1 MKKIFKLLLACSLFT
16 LVGCISL
23 APKGFVAQPAGW
35 NTIQMREKISKDQA
49 WNTFVSVISEN
60 YDIEVMEKESGYL
73 RTNWVVEGTTANRI
87 IGKIESNN
95 TLRVKVESRY
105 FDKVTGEWV
114 TGYST
119 TVTETVKQDL
129 SGRLR

>member
-1 MKKIFKLLLACSLFT
+1 MKKFLLACSLFA
-16 LVGCISL
+16 LVGCVNL

-35 NTIQMREKISKDQA
+35 NTIQMRSNISKDQA

-73 RTNWVVEGTTANRI
+73 RTNWVIVGNTANRI
-87 IGKIESNN
+87 VGKIESNN
-95 TLRVKVESRY
+95 MLRVKIESKY
-105 FDKVTGEWV
+105 FDKLTDEWI

-119 TVTETVKQDL
+119 TVTEAVKEDL
-129 SGRLR
+129 SGRLK

>member
-1 MKKIFKLLLACSLFT
+1 
-16 LVGCISL
+16 
-23 APKGFVAQPAGW
+23 
-35 NTIQMREKISKDQA
+35 
-49 WNTFVSVISEN
+49 
-60 YDIEVMEKESGYL
+60 MEKESGYL

-119 TVTETVKQDL
+119 TVTEAVKQDL